1 MPAEDRAKEEIMS
14 VNTTQVTAPA
24 LLELPMKMI
33 ELQGKFNERMLKL
46 AAHQAASTGT
56 AKDRL
61 LDVTA

>member
-1 MPAEDRAKEEIMS
+1 MS